1 MLALEGLLPESSKH
15 SVNPDFVGTQPQRP
29 KINIS
34 SKPASPKT
42 PKMVLT
48 HLTLFHL
55 IDQGPFHCGVLRASN
70 TMRAWGLWV

>member
-42 PKMVLT
+42 PKMGLDSFDSFPSDRSGAVSL
-48 HLTLFHL
+48 
-55 IDQGPFHCGVLRASN
+55 
-70 TMRAWGLWV
+70 WGS